1 LPENED
7 SKGRIYSGPILVLGI
22 VQLIESIAFS
32 IPFAYFPDYARSLG
46 SSDAMIGLFLSS
58 FMVTQAVLSP
68 RIGGLSDRIG
78 RKKLIMWGI
87 LGDVVLGIFTGLA
100 PNWIWL
106 LLIRAINGGVSAAAM
121 IPAEA
126 LLIDL
131 VSPKKRGEA
140 SGFVNA
146 MWMVG
151 NSLGPL
157 FGGTIQWAA
166 HSYGF
171 SLVNSFRFPY
181 FVDSS
186 LAFLALILVFFK
198 IREPKRLTEKVKTRH
213 LSTENNNSDKHLS
226 LAIKILLGA
235 SFVAGIGLGFIL
247 PVSALFYKDRF
258 GIEYLQIGS
267 IFTVTGFIGILAGW
281 FAGRLSDKIGRKPL
295 IGLGGYAARIC
306 GIALPLTSGVNQ
318 AITVATLRS
327 VSFNVS
333 HPALMALRADIVPA
347 RSRGRIFGMINTAFM
362 GGMILGPITGT
373 WLYSL
378 YSSETLNVRGLLV
391 PGYGIPFFFNAF
403 LGLIATSLIL
413 LFVND
418 KQRTRN
424 LASPS

>member
-1 LPENED
+1 MPENKE
-7 SKGRIYSGPILVLGI
+7 STGRIYSGPILVLGI

-46 SSDAMIGLFLSS
+46 SSDAIIGLFFSS
-58 FMVTQAVLSP
+58 FMVSQAVLSP

-78 RKKLIMWGI
+78 RKRLIMLGL

-100 PNWIWL
+100 PDWIWL
-106 LLIRAINGGVSAAAM
+106 LLIRVVNGGVSAAAM
-121 IPAEA
+121 VPAEA

-131 VSPKKRGEA
+131 VSPRKRGEA

-157 FGGTIQWAA
+157 FGGAIQLMAR
-166 HSYGF
+166 SSGF
-171 SLVNSFRFPY
+171 SLVNSFRLPY
-181 FVDSS
+181 FVDSA
-186 LAFLALILVFFK
+186 LAFFALILVFLK
-198 IREPKRLTEKVKTRH
+198 IREPKGLTEKAKPLHR
-213 LSTENNNSDKHLS
+213 STENAKSNQPLS

-247 PVSALFYKDRF
+247 PVSALFYKDNF
-258 GIEYLQIGS
+258 GIEYVEIGS
-267 IFTVTGFIGILAGW
+267 IFTLTGFIGILAGW

-295 IGLGGYAARIC
+295 IGIGGYAARVC
-306 GIALPLTSGVNQ
+306 GIALPLTSTINQ

-327 VSFNVS
+327 ISFNVS

-362 GGMILGPITGT
+362 GGMIVGPITGT

-378 YSSETLNVRGLLV
+378 YSSKTLNVGGLLV
-391 PGYGIPFFFNAF
+391 PGYGVPFFFNAF

-413 LFVND
+413 LFVGD
-418 KQRTRN
+418 KQNTRN
-424 LASPS
+424 LTSSQ